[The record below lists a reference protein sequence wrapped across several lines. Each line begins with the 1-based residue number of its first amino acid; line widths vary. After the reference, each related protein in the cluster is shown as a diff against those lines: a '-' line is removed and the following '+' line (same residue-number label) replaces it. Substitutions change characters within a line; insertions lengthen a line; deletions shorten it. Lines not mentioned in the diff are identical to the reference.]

1 MCVQAVPEWTVESAS
16 VVMFQYLVRKNGLS
30 GPLEREGI
38 RAEELKFI
46 ESLMDP
52 RVAPPDEK
60 KFLRNLVR
68 DPSTSIDA
76 ETMDSIARD
85 SYHLNV
91 PCNFDHK
98 RLVKFVRLN
107 VKEDGIVLCYRDKE
121 AHDLYSMFE
130 SRLSLQTR
138 AYKHKTVQLIEWM
151 MEQVLKRAN
160 EAMGFTAIARDLL
173 CDDKE
178 RRFEAAE
185 KYTRLTDCVTDRIL
199 ESNEPS
205 LRESQEILRDIQHR
219 KLKKLIGT
227 VHTDSSSGEL
237 EQFKNEAYEQDILTT
252 CRILPVEYYFGTK
265 DCENPVDE
273 VFFYSK
279 LDTSCPFNLKKE
291 QVSRILPERFTDFA
305 LRVFHDRADIE
316 TYKRVE
322 REFKSL
328 LKAKRNLKWVTG
340 FTPYA
345 YPTGGMD
352 EGSAAQP

>member
-1 MCVQAVPEWTVESAS
+1 LIQVESAS

-151 MEQVLKRAN
+151 MEQVLTNAN

-205 LRESQEILRDIQHR
+205 NSLRKSQEILRDIQQR

-227 VHTDSSSGEL
+227 VHTESSSGEL
-237 EQFKNEAYEQDILTT
+237 AIEQFITEALQQDTLRTCLILQ
-252 CRILPVEYYFGTK
+252 VEYHFGTK
-265 DCENPVDE
+265 DCENPVEE

-279 LDTSCPFNLKKE
+279 VDTNRPINLKKE

-316 TYKRVE
+316 TYTRVE
-322 REFKSL
+322 GEFQSL
-328 LKAKRNLKWVTG
+328 LKAMRNLKWVTG